1 VRVTSYQLTEHEPVA
16 EQRREEKTMPSPE
29 RPGLPGWQRFIGR
42 WVTEGAHPLLPGQV
56 IRGYTTF
63 EWLDGQQFVIQR
75 SHYDHP
81 DIPDAIAIIGA
92 TGEQLSMHYFDR
104 RGIHRVY
111 AVSLE
116 ADQWRF
122 WRDDPGFRQEFTGH
136 FSADGD
142 TITGQGQMDRDGSGW
157 EDDLALTYRRSPA
170 GSGPPMG
177 HADLNAM
184 ARRVIDAN
192 HYMTLATT
200 DPDGRPRLS
209 PVYYTPARYSDF
221 YWVSAP
227 GAQHSLNLAERPE
240 AEIVIFDSSA
250 PANRGEAVYL
260 TATVTEVPDD
270 QLETIVAEA
279 FRTTA
284 GARPFTPGELRDGAL
299 RLYVAHLR
307 SCEVHVAAQH
317 PVHGRGT
324 DTRQPADPNSAA
336 DK

>member
-1 VRVTSYQLTEHEPVA
+1 
-16 EQRREEKTMPSPE
+16 MPSPE

-63 EWLDGQQFVIQR
+63 EWLAGRQFVLQR
-75 SHYDHP
+75 SHSDHP

-92 TGEQLSMHYFDR
+92 TGEPGAVEPGAGQQLSLHYYDS
-104 RGIHRVY
+104 RGLYRVY
-111 AVSLE
+111 TVSLE
-116 ADQWRF
+116 GDQWRF
-122 WRDDPGFRQEFTGH
+122 WRDDPGFRQRFTGR

-142 TITGQGQMDRDGSGW
+142 TITGQGQMARMGSGW
-157 EDDLALTYRRSPA
+157 EDDLALTYRRSP
-170 GSGPPMG
+170 SGPPAGG

-192 HYMTLATT
+192 HYMTLATA

-240 AEIVIFDSSA
+240 TEIVIFDSSA
-250 PANRGEAVYL
+250 PANRGEGVYL

-270 QLETIVAEA
+270 QLDLVAAEA

-299 RLYVAHLR
+299 RLYVAHTR

-324 DTRQPADPNSAA
+324 DTRQPADPNSADHQGAA
-336 DK
+336 D

>member
-1 VRVTSYQLTEHEPVA
+1 
-16 EQRREEKTMPSPE
+16 MPSPE

-42 WVTEGAHPLLPGQV
+42 WVTEGAHPLLPGDV
-56 IRGYTTF
+56 IRGHTTF

-75 SHYDHP
+75 SHYDHQ

-92 TGEQLSMHYFDR
+92 ISESEAGEPEAGQQLSLHYYDS
-104 RGIHRVY
+104 RGLYRVY
-111 AVSLE
+111 TVSLE
-116 ADQWRF
+116 GDQWRF
-122 WRDDPGFRQEFTGH
+122 WRDDPGFRQRFTGR
-136 FSADGD
+136 FSTDGD
-142 TITGQGQMDRDGSGW
+142 TITGQGQMARKGAGW
-157 EDDLALTYRRSPA
+157 EDDLALTYRRSPS
-170 GSGPPMG
+170 GSGPTAG

-240 AEIVIFDSSA
+240 TEIVIFDSSA
-250 PANRGEAVYL
+250 PANRGEGVYL
-260 TATVTEVPDD
+260 RATVTEVPDD
-270 QLETIVAEA
+270 QLDLVAAEA
-279 FRTTA
+279 FRPAA

-299 RLYVAHLR
+299 RLYVAHTR

-324 DTRQPADPNSAA
+324 DTRQPADPHSV
-336 DK
+336 DQP